1 MNSKNNLMRF
11 MLIILSVLLTLSTIG
26 YARSL
31 TPPPSAHR
39 IWDVKWIDINQ
50 WRVPFYNDGRYGIR
64 STSAGDVAGGSWPY
78 PYNNYYIFGAGP
90 WVGAIKG
97 ADTLVTVGYNPNT
110 GRGEFFPTSA
120 QYWEEGS
127 GNGNDR
133 IYKFPSDW
141 PPPQSRFGTDT
152 TLVPQRTFSLQDMW
166 GVYCDLSPD
175 YHTSPGRP
183 LGIEVFQTIYAWNY
197 PTNQDIFFMVYKIR
211 NANATDTIKRMYLG
225 ACMDAD
231 IGDAA
236 DDMVGMMKETFLGG
250 DTVRN
255 VGYAGDNDNV
265 EATNW
270 QTGTPGVVA
279 MKFLEGPRDASGNL
293 LGMTSFKKFTIDID
307 PMLDGDQYK
316 TMAGY
321 DYRTGIR
328 SPYDSIDIT
337 PADKRFIECTGP
349 FDLAPGALTTIIVG
363 VMAAPYGN
371 ASEPWASRDTSDL
384 QALAKLASNAQYIY
398 DKGWLLPGPPIASN
412 AVLIPGD
419 NSIRLVWDDL
429 PERTPDPYYEIAND
443 PAYRRYDFEGYKIYK
458 STDGAN
464 WSLMTQCDLADG
476 IMFKI
481 VVETIINGSLRVV
494 NTQLIYGDTTSG
506 QGIITRAYDNG
517 VFYSLVDNTVTNG
530 LTYYYRVAGYDLN
543 FVTNPS
549 SAIDTI
555 SLESNPTP
563 VSIRPRWEAPNYT
576 SDTVNIIRVIGDM
589 VHPGVKYRPNIVI
602 PYEVTSDTLKIE
614 YAGPK
619 YGGASNKALY
629 RFTVKTLND
638 SLVLDTTRFTYTIG
652 TILNQQLP
660 PFGGSA
666 TVAVCSIAASSK
678 TYDSIYPISGNYSPN
693 RLALLSVFVSRAQ
706 WAFRGSD
713 YKIKWH
719 VSGANRTCE
728 VFDMTN
734 NGVAVPSTR
743 FTLTGSDTLAN
754 GYCFTTAAFSTPSE
768 TLTPTKALIYLNCGY
783 IALNHVSSNQPIGSL
798 IDSIAEGDEWF
809 INGYTG
815 NGTAPYYNVLYMVG
829 DPQQIRSDT
838 TYKLK
843 VKVVPNPYIV
853 TNGWE
858 TNSMDRKLAFTR
870 LPAECTIRI
879 FTMAGNLVKVI
890 EHKDIRNIID
900 YPNAQ
905 PLELGGTEY
914 WNLLNEHDQLISSGV
929 YIFHI
934 ESKVGEQIGKFAVVE

>member
-1 MNSKNNLMRF
+1 
-11 MLIILSVLLTLSTIG
+11 
-26 YARSL
+26 
-31 TPPPSAHR
+31 
-39 IWDVKWIDINQ
+39 
-50 WRVPFYNDGRYGIR
+50 
-64 STSAGDVAGGSWPY
+64 
-78 PYNNYYIFGAGP
+78 
-90 WVGAIKG
+90 
-97 ADTLVTVGYNPNT
+97 
-110 GRGEFFPTSA
+110 
-120 QYWEEGS
+120 
-127 GNGNDR
+127 
-133 IYKFPSDW
+133 
-141 PPPQSRFGTDT
+141 
-152 TLVPQRTFSLQDMW
+152 
-166 GVYCDLSPD
+166 
-175 YHTSPGRP
+175 
-183 LGIEVFQTIYAWNY
+183 
-197 PTNQDIFFMVYKIR
+197 
-211 NANATDTIKRMYLG
+211 
-225 ACMDAD
+225 MDAD

-236 DDMVGMMKETFLGG
+236 DDMVGMMKETYLGG

-349 FDLAPGALTTIIVG
+349 FDLAPGNVTTIIIG

-371 ASEPWASRDTSDL
+371 AGEPWASRDTTDL
-384 QALAKLASNAQYIY
+384 QALAKLAANAQYIY

-443 PAYRRYDFEGYKIYK
+443 PAYRKYDFEGYKIYK

-464 WSLMTQCDLADG
+464 WSLLNQCDLADG

-481 VVETIINGSLRVV
+481 VVETIINGALRQV

-517 VFYSLVDNTVTNG
+517 VFYSLVDNAVTNG

-543 FVTNPS
+543 FTTS
-549 SAIDTI
+549 TSGDIDTF

-563 VSIRPRWEAPNYT
+563 VLIQPRWEAPNYT
-576 SDTVNIIRVIGDM
+576 SDTVNVIRVVGDM
-589 VHPGVKYRPNIVI
+589 IHPGVRYRPNIVV
-602 PYEVTSDTLKIE
+602 PYEVTRETLKIE

-619 YGGASNKALY
+619 YGGAYNKALY
-629 RFTVKTLND
+629 RFTVKTLDD

-652 TILNQQLP
+652 TIQNQQLP

-666 TVAVCSIAASSK
+666 VVAACSIATPTKAF
-678 TYDSIYPISGNYSPN
+678 DSIYPLTGNYSAE
-693 RLALLSVFVSRAQ
+693 RLQLSVVPWSTAS

-719 VSGANRTCE
+719 VSGINRTCE
-728 VFDMTN
+728 VFDETN
-734 NGVAVPSTR
+734 GNILVPSTKFSTR
-743 FTLTGSDTLAN
+743 TGYDTLAN
-754 GYCFTTAAFSTPSE
+754 GWGFTTLYTIQADSL
-768 TLTPTKALIYLNCGY
+768 LTNNTKYMYINCGY
-783 IALNHVSSNQPIGSL
+783 ISLNHGAAIGTL
-798 IDSIAEGDEWF
+798 IDSIAEGDEWY
-809 INGYTG
+809 IKGYTG
-815 NGTAPYYNVLYMVG
+815 NGTSPYYNVLYMVG
-829 DPQQIRSDT
+829 DPQEIRSDT
-838 TYKLK
+838 TYKLN
-843 VKVVPNPYIV
+843 VKVVPNPYII
-853 TNGWE
+853 TNTWE
-858 TNSMDRKLAFTR
+858 TNSMNRKLAFTR

-879 FTMAGNLVKVI
+879 FTTAGHLVRVI
-890 EHKDIRNIID
+890 EHKDTD
-900 YPNAQ
+900 VQ
-905 PLELGGTEY
+905 PLDLGGTEY
-914 WNLLNEHDQLISSGV
+914 WNLLNEHNQLVSSGV

-934 ESKVGEQIGKFAVVE
+934 ESKIGEQIGKFAVVE

>member
-1 MNSKNNLMRF
+1 
-11 MLIILSVLLTLSTIG
+11 
-26 YARSL
+26 
-31 TPPPSAHR
+31 
-39 IWDVKWIDINQ
+39 
-50 WRVPFYNDGRYGIR
+50 
-64 STSAGDVAGGSWPY
+64 
-78 PYNNYYIFGAGP
+78 
-90 WVGAIKG
+90 
-97 ADTLVTVGYNPNT
+97 
-110 GRGEFFPTSA
+110 
-120 QYWEEGS
+120 
-127 GNGNDR
+127 
-133 IYKFPSDW
+133 
-141 PPPQSRFGTDT
+141 
-152 TLVPQRTFSLQDMW
+152 
-166 GVYCDLSPD
+166 
-175 YHTSPGRP
+175 
-183 LGIEVFQTIYAWNY
+183 
-197 PTNQDIFFMVYKIR
+197 
-211 NANATDTIKRMYLG
+211 
-225 ACMDAD
+225 
-231 IGDAA
+231 
-236 DDMVGMMKETFLGG
+236 
-250 DTVRN
+250 
-255 VGYAGDNDNV
+255 
-265 EATNW
+265 
-270 QTGTPGVVA
+270 
-279 MKFLEGPRDASGNL
+279 
-293 LGMTSFKKFTIDID
+293 
-307 PMLDGDQYK
+307 
-316 TMAGY
+316 
-321 DYRTGIR
+321 
-328 SPYDSIDIT
+328 
-337 PADKRFIECTGP
+337 
-349 FDLAPGALTTIIVG
+349 
-363 VMAAPYGN
+363 
-371 ASEPWASRDTSDL
+371 
-384 QALAKLASNAQYIY
+384 
-398 DKGWLLPGPPIASN
+398 
-412 AVLIPGD
+412 
-419 NSIRLVWDDL
+419 
-429 PERTPDPYYEIAND
+429 
-443 PAYRRYDFEGYKIYK
+443 
-458 STDGAN
+458 
-464 WSLMTQCDLADG
+464 
-476 IMFKI
+476 
-481 VVETIINGSLRVV
+481 
-494 NTQLIYGDTTSG
+494 
-506 QGIITRAYDNG
+506 
-517 VFYSLVDNTVTNG
+517 
-530 LTYYYRVAGYDLN
+530 
-543 FVTNPS
+543 
-549 SAIDTI
+549 
-555 SLESNPTP
+555 
-563 VSIRPRWEAPNYT
+563 
-576 SDTVNIIRVIGDM
+576 
-589 VHPGVKYRPNIVI
+589 
-602 PYEVTSDTLKIE
+602 
-614 YAGPK
+614 
-619 YGGASNKALY
+619 
-629 RFTVKTLND
+629 LND